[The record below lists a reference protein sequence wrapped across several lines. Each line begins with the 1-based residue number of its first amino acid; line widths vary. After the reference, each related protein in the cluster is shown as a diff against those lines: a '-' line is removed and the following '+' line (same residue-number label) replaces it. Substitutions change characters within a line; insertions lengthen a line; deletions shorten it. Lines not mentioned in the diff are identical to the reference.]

1 MKKIKKF
8 ISILFLSIFGFI
20 VSSPLAFV
28 SAQNAYD
35 SVLGIT
41 VDSRKDLQTALDGG
55 WEVAKGY
62 TWAKVFNEQVLRLIG
77 YVVDVFIVIWIGV
90 AFIWGYKIMTSEK
103 EDTLKEWIRLLVF
116 WIIWIIIM
124 VSARFLSE
132 KLVWD
137 VWNASSTGII
147 SKQFRRNAT
156 KPNWIQLSEE
166 LYKNIMY
173 PFIKVALYFVVWIL
187 FFAMVAKIIG
197 FVTATDDSAKKKA
210 WGVIIWCI
218 IWILIVMWSKQLVEY
233 IMGSQDEVLYKGAGR
248 IDEQWKQVLEFG
260 SMPIISQIINWVM
273 WLTMFAIVVLII
285 VQWYKLFTK
294 PDDPKTRESLKKS
307 IIYII
312 IWVLIIGA
320 AYVISNV
327 LILNKINI

>member
-1 MKKIKKF
+1 
-8 ISILFLSIFGFI
+8 
-20 VSSPLAFV
+20 
-28 SAQNAYD
+28 
-35 SVLGIT
+35 
-41 VDSRKDLQTALDGG
+41 
-55 WEVAKGY
+55 
-62 TWAKVFNEQVLRLIG
+62 
-77 YVVDVFIVIWIGV
+77 
-90 AFIWGYKIMTSEK
+90 
-103 EDTLKEWIRLLVF
+103 
-116 WIIWIIIM
+116 M

-132 KLVWD
+132 NLAWD

-147 SKQFRRNAT
+147 SKQFRRHAT
-156 KPNWIQLSEE
+156 QPNWIQLSEE

-233 IMGSQDEVLYKGAGR
+233 IMGSQDEVLNKSAAR

>member
-8 ISILFLSIFGFI
+8 ISIFFLSIFGVILLSPI
-20 VSSPLAFV
+20 VSV

-41 VDSRKDLQTALDGG
+41 VDSRQDLQTALDGG
-55 WEVAKGY
+55 WEVAKWY

-156 KPNWIQLSEE
+156 QPNWIQLSEE

-233 IMGSQDEVLYKGAGR
+233 IMGSQDEVLNKSAAR